1 MLGTQGWKQVLLPWL
16 QSQIRNSWVDPKSF
30 KNDEEYAY
38 AMKTAWALAHA
49 CDAILA
55 FTEKAVEESDQLT
68 KKENGEMIPKTI
80 N

>member
-1 MLGTQGWKQVLLPWL
+1 
-16 QSQIRNSWVDPKSF
+16 
-30 KNDEEYAY
+30 
-38 AMKTAWALAHA
+38 MKTAWALAHA